1 MRSFIKSHRRTN
13 SDETAIEG
21 GDALRLVGDLSLRSR
36 LKNPI
41 TFIKQRRRASCEDAE
56 HIPSAADYK
65 EAGSIFG
72 TRTHDWGSLRSD
84 HEQQPEP
91 TPDVLIPAAQ
101 KATTEPVVE
110 TKLESEIQNP
120 TVQIEQTHEK
130 NHISNTA
137 DEGIQELENAIDDL
151 IYETLNASAPEVLP
165 PQSSGD
171 DEIAANGK
179 KVINSSSSSRSRSSS
194 DSGHSEF
201 SFEEDERIG
210 RNTSVSFHTTPDD
223 VSSTPATAA
232 TSSASGSTDAAFEM
246 PASQFQDEYYDD
258 FDEIYQRNNG
268 HLLGLTQYKLADGSG
283 LPQFYPSFNTVNT
296 HDGYNDGHSGSY
308 NNNSFKEDDDD
319 DDLYDSLLDEVNAV
333 PDEDVDDVP
342 PPLQRNNSRSSY
354 TSPHT
359 TPASYYRS
367 ASRQQMLRKAKSY
380 SFEGSRTQL
389 AASSLTMR
397 RRQTSVIKSD
407 TTTTTLFGKLAQE
420 TAPLP
425 MYLNTQSSASFLSKK
440 LSNASSLS
448 NLTTLSTSNMSLKDG
463 LDYYYD
469 EDEVDDDIENLE
481 LCYPSKAS
489 TALTPISE
497 RSYDSDYSRS
507 PI

>member
-1 MRSFIKSHRRTN
+1 
-13 SDETAIEG
+13 
-21 GDALRLVGDLSLRSR
+21 
-36 LKNPI
+36 
-41 TFIKQRRRASCEDAE
+41 
-56 HIPSAADYK
+56 
-65 EAGSIFG
+65 
-72 TRTHDWGSLRSD
+72 
-84 HEQQPEP
+84 
-91 TPDVLIPAAQ
+91 
-101 KATTEPVVE
+101 
-110 TKLESEIQNP
+110 
-120 TVQIEQTHEK
+120 
-130 NHISNTA
+130 
-137 DEGIQELENAIDDL
+137 
-151 IYETLNASAPEVLP
+151 
-165 PQSSGD
+165 
-171 DEIAANGK
+171 
-179 KVINSSSSSRSRSSS
+179 
-194 DSGHSEF
+194 
-201 SFEEDERIG
+201 
-210 RNTSVSFHTTPDD
+210 
-223 VSSTPATAA
+223 TAA
-232 TSSASGSTDAAFEM
+232 LSSASGSADAAFEM

-268 HLLGLTQYKLADGSG
+268 HLLGVSQYKLADGNG

-296 HDGYNDGHSGSY
+296 PDGYNGGY

-319 DDLYDSLLDEVNAV
+319 DDDDDFYDSLLDEVNAV

-354 TSPHT
+354 TPTHA

-389 AASSLTMR
+389 AASSLAMR

-420 TAPLP
+420 TPPLP

-463 LDYYYD
+463 LDYYYE